1 MNSRQIISAIEAEGW
16 YEVAQKGSHKQFRHP
31 TRKGKTT
38 IPVHGSKDV
47 PLPVVKSI
55 EKQSGVLLR

>member
-31 TRKGKTT
+31 TRAGKATV
-38 IPVHGSKDV
+38 PVHGSKDV

-55 EKQSGVLLR
+55 EKQSGVSLR